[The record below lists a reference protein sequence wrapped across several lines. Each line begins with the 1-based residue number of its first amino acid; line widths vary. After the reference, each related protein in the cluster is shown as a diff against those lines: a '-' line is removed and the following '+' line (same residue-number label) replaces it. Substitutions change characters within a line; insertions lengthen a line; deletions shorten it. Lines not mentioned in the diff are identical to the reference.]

1 MPLPYW
7 PRTTFSGEMEWT
19 AWKSSVFLARTA
31 SASNEIGGSIA
42 IMARSWNRWFGT
54 MSRRTAALDTH
65 SFGRRDLHMVD
76 MIAVPE
82 RLEDAVGKA
91 QLQNILDRF
100 FAEKMI
106 DPIDLVFGQHPED
119 LRVECLRR
127 CEVVP
132 KRLFDYH
139 PPPRL
144 LRLLGQPYVAE
155 LFDHRTKEPIRD
167 RQIKQYIGGIVVL
180 LPLGQQSLE
189 TCEGFRLSKV
199 SAHVA
204 DALGQP

>member
-1 MPLPYW
+1 ML
-7 PRTTFSGEMEWT
+7 RHH
-19 AWKSSVFLARTA
+19 VARAACWLVEA
-31 SASNEIGGSIA
+31 S
-42 IMARSWNRWFGT
+42 
-54 MSRRTAALDTH
+54 AALDPH
-65 SFGRRDLHMVD
+65 SFGRRDLHIVD
-76 MIAVPE
+76 RIAVPE
-82 RLEDAVGKA
+82 RLEVTVGKA
-91 QLQNILDRF
+91 QHQNILDRF

-167 RQIKQYIGGIVVL
+167 RQIKQYIGGIVVV
-180 LPLGQQSLE
+180 LPPRQQSLE
-189 TCEGFRLSKV
+189 TFSGFWLSRISATVAAARLP
-199 SAHVA
+199 
-204 DALGQP
+204 ALPLQSL

>member
-1 MPLPYW
+1 MVRHHVSQGACSLV
-7 PRTTFSGEMEWT
+7 E
-19 AWKSSVFLARTA
+19 A
-31 SASNEIGGSIA
+31 
-42 IMARSWNRWFGT
+42 
-54 MSRRTAALDTH
+54 TAALDTH

-91 QLQNILDRF
+91 QHQNILDRF